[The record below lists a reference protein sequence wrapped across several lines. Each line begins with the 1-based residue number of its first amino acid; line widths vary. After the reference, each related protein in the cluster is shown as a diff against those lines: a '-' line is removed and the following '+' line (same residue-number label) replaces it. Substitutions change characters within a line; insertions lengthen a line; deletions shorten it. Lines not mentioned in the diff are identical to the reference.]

1 MSELDDHRFLAT
13 LLGDASDP
21 GSLLGPGDDCALL
34 PAGKPLLATTDALVE
49 GRHYEVGATVS
60 DVARKLVHRN
70 FSDLAAMGAWPKFV
84 LATFA
89 FRDGAWTQDAR
100 RELYRAVDG
109 FVRARGARWVGG
121 DLSSVAGPSV
131 FSLVALGCAVRRPVS
146 RGGLAAR
153 HVLFVSGPL
162 GGSLVRGRHLRFE
175 PRLEFAR
182 QLVTRYDVT
191 AMIDLSDGLLLD
203 LGRLLEASRLSS
215 STSFGVLLDECAVP
229 IHDDAML
236 GSDPLEA
243 ALTDGEDYE
252 LLFALSEDDATR
264 LQAEADPVLATAVR
278 IGVVDEG
285 PGIRLRD
292 AGGNVVTR
300 EPEGYVHEF
309 EPLLGPSGSSRR
321 FVTHSESETQELG
334 RRLGAELEPGDGV
347 ILEGELGAGKTVFV
361 RGIAEGLGVDDPA
374 EVRSPTY
381 LLMIEHPGP
390 KPLLHL
396 DAYFAARSRDFLAD
410 GGEAY
415 ARDGFVIAIE
425 WADRLE
431 TPIPPQFHRVSLRHV
446 GPESRELTLIRGRPQ
461 REPEIEA
468 DSEGDS

>member
-13 LLGDASDP
+13 LLGDAKHP

-34 PAGKPLLATTDALVE
+34 PGGEPLLATTDALVE
-49 GRHYEVGATVS
+49 GRHYAAGTSAT
-60 DVARKLVHRN
+60 DIARKLVHRN
-70 FSDLAAMGAWPKFV
+70 FSDLAAMGAWPEFV

-89 FRDGAWTQDAR
+89 FREGAWTQDAR
-100 RELYRAVDG
+100 HDLYRAVDG
-109 FVRARGARWVGG
+109 CVRARGARWVGG

-131 FSLVALGCAVRRPVS
+131 FSLVALGRTIRRPVP

-153 HVLFVSGPL
+153 HALFVSGPL

-182 QLVTRYDVT
+182 RLVTRYDVT

-215 STSFGVLLDECAVP
+215 GTPIGVLLDAAAVP
-229 IHDDAML
+229 IHDDARL
-236 GSDPLEA
+236 GGDPLEA

-252 LLFALSEDDATR
+252 LLFALAPDDASR
-264 LQAEADPVLATAVR
+264 LQADADPVLATAVR

-285 PGIRLRD
+285 PGIRLATAD
-292 AGGNVVTR
+292 GNVVTR

-309 EPLLGPSGSSRR
+309 EPLLGPPGTTRR

-347 ILEGELGAGKTVFV
+347 VLEGELGAGKTVFV

-390 KPLLHL
+390 KPLLHM

-415 ARDGFVIAIE
+415 ARDGFVMAIE

-431 TPIPPQFHRVSLRHV
+431 TKVPSQFHRVSLRHT
-446 GPESRELTLIRGRPQ
+446 GPESRELTLIRGLQEHGSAREENPA
-461 REPEIEA
+461 REP
-468 DSEGDS
+468 